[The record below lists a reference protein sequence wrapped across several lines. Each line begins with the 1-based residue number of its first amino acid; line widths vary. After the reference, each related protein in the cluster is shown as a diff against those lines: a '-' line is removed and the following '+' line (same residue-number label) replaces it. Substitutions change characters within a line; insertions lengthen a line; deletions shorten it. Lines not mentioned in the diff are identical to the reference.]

1 MNPHAV
7 ASPPNKKASRIL
19 SPPPATS
26 WHGAGRIAGAE
37 GAGGHKPLKSP
48 PQSADGMGLKG
59 RDLISI
65 RDLSRDEIEEVL
77 AGARRMIPV
86 AEGTRRSDRLE
97 GRLLTLAFFEPSTR
111 TRLSFE
117 TAMQR
122 LGGRCV
128 SIADPSA
135 SSLKKGETLYDTARI
150 LSSYGDAIVL
160 RHPNEGAARLAARA
174 SDKPVINAGDG
185 AGPHP
190 SQTLLDLATMH
201 EAFGTL
207 TGLKVVLLG
216 DLRYGRTVHSLAHA
230 LATFGSE
237 IVLSGPAALGLPE
250 DVREHL
256 DQLGASVHEVDQL
269 HQAVRDADVLYVTRI
284 QRERFGDESEY
295 QKVAGSYRIDQAVLA
310 GAKRRLIVMHPLPR
324 TGEIAPEVDGSPHA
338 AYFRQ
343 AFLGVPVRMA
353 LLSLILTGKVG

>member
-1 MNPHAV
+1 
-7 ASPPNKKASRIL
+7 
-19 SPPPATS
+19 
-26 WHGAGRIAGAE
+26 
-37 GAGGHKPLKSP
+37 
-48 PQSADGMGLKG
+48 MGLKG

-65 RDLSRDEIEEVL
+65 RDLSRDDIEEVL
-77 AGARRMIPV
+77 AAAKRMIPV
-86 AEGTRRSDRLE
+86 AEGTKASHALE
-97 GRLLTLAFFEPSTR
+97 GKLLTLAFFEPSTR

-128 SIADPSA
+128 SIADPAA
-135 SSLKKGETLYDTARI
+135 SSIKKGESLYDTTRI
-150 LSSYGDAIVL
+150 LSGYGDAIVL
-160 RHPNEGAARLAARA
+160 RHPNEGAARLAAQA

-185 AGPHP
+185 AGQHP

-216 DLRYGRTVHSLAHA
+216 DLRFGRTVHSLAHA
-230 LATFGSE
+230 LAVFGSE
-237 IVLSGPAALGLPE
+237 IVLSSPPTLGLPD

-256 DQLGASVHEVDQL
+256 DQMGAKVSEVDQV
-269 HQAVRDADVLYVTRI
+269 HHAVRDADVLYVTRI
-284 QRERFGDESEY
+284 QRERFGDDAEY
-295 QKVAGSYRIDQAVLA
+295 QKVAGSYRIDNALLT
-310 GAKRRLIVMHPLPR
+310 GGKSRLIVMHPLPR
-324 TGEIAPEVDGSPHA
+324 VGEIAAEVDSSPHA

-353 LLSLILTGKVG
+353 LLSLILTGKAG